1 MAIYS
6 TFFLCD
12 PSELPSGFPDWKPPL
27 PEPVTRKS
35 LNPFTREEVS
45 ITSCAPEWD
54 DCDLDEME
62 IPEYQVVAVEGD
74 YGEYLNRRIPAF
86 VQSQPHRCAKNLTT
100 VEMEPLVAAA
110 LGVETITLPSALY
123 ARPSLGSSIEALP
136 DALVAKL
143 KSMDNAAVQSLAE
156 KWATRMSMPEFT
168 HSVNGNRLYD
178 DWAVDDAIELLMPIV
193 DLAKLQEPEQAM
205 YLLIET

>member
-12 PSELPSGFPDWKPPL
+12 PRKLPSGFPDWKSPL
-27 PEPVTRKS
+27 PAPVTRKT
-35 LNPFTREEVS
+35 LNPFTRQEVS

-62 IPEYQVVAVEGD
+62 MPEYQVVAVEGD
-74 YGEYLNRRIPAF
+74 YGEYLNGRIPTF
-86 VQSQPHRCAKNLTT
+86 VQSQPHRCTKNLTT

-110 LGVETITLPSALY
+110 LGVETISLPSALY
-123 ARPSLGSSIEALP
+123 AHPSLGSSIEAFP

-178 DWAVDDAIELLMPIV
+178 DWAVDDALELLVPIV
-193 DLAKLQEPEQAM
+193 DLAKLQSPEQTM